1 MADYYT
7 RFSVMLPLGSA
18 DRIAPALAIYAK
30 LAEDLDRDEEAAI
43 GFEAAASP
51 EVDPAALWLSAEE
64 DGNPEHVITFVRL
77 CGEAFGLT
85 GRWGF
90 RWALTCSRMRL
101 DGWGGGA
108 HVLDLATGQTVEW
121 LDCEDWLA
129 ERLAEAP
136 AAPIAGLACQ
146 RVRRGRGRTP
156 AARGGREPPRAARRR
171 PRPGTHDQR
180 RRRRPRGG
188 GGCARRAAAAARRG
202 HHPAGLIHPPPA
214 RSRPP
219 SDPERRASPHGSTPP
234 WRSARTS
241 TSTSC

>member
-1 MADYYT
+1 MADYFT

-18 DRIAPALAIYAK
+18 DRIAPALAIYRT
-30 LAEDLDRDEEAAI
+30 LAEDLDRDEEASI

-77 CGEAFGLT
+77 CGQAFGLT

-108 HVLDLATGQTVEW
+108 HVLDLATGETVEW

-136 AAPIAGLACQ
+136 APITGSRVSVFGAAAAERLLREAAENHRAPPGVDLDLARTINGDAAGLAEVADALGALLL
-146 RVRRGRGRTP
+146 R
-156 AARGGREPPRAARRR
+156 
-171 PRPGTHDQR
+171 HDGAITLQ
-180 RRRRPRGG
+180 
-188 GGCARRAAAAARRG
+188 A
-202 HHPAGLIHPPPA
+202 
-214 RSRPP
+214 
-219 SDPERRASPHGSTPP
+219 
-234 WRSARTS
+234 
-241 TSTSC
+241 